1 MRVNESATSVGDIR
15 AAYTFQYSQI
25 LSEAWAYFPS
35 DDPAA
40 GDIWFNAYGSSAY
53 NLWTP
58 GSNEFHT
65 ALHEIGH
72 AIGLKHPFSSFP
84 TTSTRDSLSYTVM
97 SYSAVLGDDQ
107 STLSFYPTTPMSL
120 DIKALLR
127 ILDAQKVCI
136 PVLHEHGTILVRAF
150 ADDLVGLFEDPGQ
163 ALDAAFEIHR
173 RLTEFNHSAHASENP
188 ALACIGI
195 GYGEVYASGPNLAMG
210 DEMNRATR
218 LGEDTARG
226 NETLVTSNV
235 YFALRSRSDV
245 LFEQLA
251 SDDQL
256 FPYYRASPH

>member
-1 MRVNESATSVGDIR
+1 MQEGAITHEALDAKYLCRR
-15 AAYTFQYSQI
+15 AI
-25 LSEAWAYFPS
+25 LTLDLTGF
-35 DDPAA
+35 
-40 GDIWFNAYGSSAY
+40 
-53 NLWTP
+53 
-58 GSNEFHT
+58 
-65 ALHEIGH
+65 
-72 AIGLKHPFSSFP
+72 
-84 TTSTRDSLSYTVM
+84 TVQAM
-97 SYSAVLGDDQ
+97 KGR
-107 STLSFYPTTPMSL
+107 PL
-120 DIKALLR
+120 DALLR

-136 PVLHEHGTILVRAF
+136 PVLHEHGAMLVRAF

-173 RLTEFNHSAHASENP
+173 RVTEFNHSGHASENP

-195 GYGEVYASGPNLAMG
+195 GYGEVYAIGPNLAMG
-210 DEMNRATR
+210 DEMNRASK

-235 YFALRSRSDV
+235 YFALRNRSDV